1 MKIMKKIPFHKI
13 HGNGNDFILID
24 DRRGILKGKGLSGL
38 AKQVCHR
45 HRSVGADGLI
55 VIVPSK
61 KADFKWRFFNSDG
74 SEAEMCGN
82 GSRCAARFAS
92 IKKIAPKNMAFET
105 LAGIIH
111 AEVKKETVRVQLT
124 GAADLRL
131 NIAVSVAGGTRTGHF
146 INTGVPHLVYLS
158 DHLEGEDV
166 QAVGKATRYH
176 EIFQPAGTNA
186 NFIQIDGTHR
196 LRIRT
201 YERGVEGE
209 TLACGTG
216 AVAAALI
223 AAVLG
228 KASSPVTVT
237 TRGGDK
243 LIVSFEQDGESFADL
258 HLEGAAE
265 VVCEGTL
272 YL

>member
-1 MKIMKKIPFHKI
+1 MKKIPFYKI
-13 HGNGNDFILID
+13 QGNGNDFILID
-24 DRRGILKGKGLSGL
+24 NRRGILKGRNLRVL
-38 AKQVCHR
+38 AMQVCHR
-45 HRSVGADGLI
+45 NRSVGADGLI

-92 IKKIAPKNMAFET
+92 IKKIAPKKMTFET

-111 AEVKKETVRVQLT
+111 AEVKKETVMVQLT
-124 GAADLRL
+124 GASGLRM
-131 NIAVSVAGGTRTGHF
+131 NVAVPLAGHTRTGYF

-158 DHLEGEDV
+158 ENLSGEDV
-166 QAVGKATRYH
+166 QAVGSASRWH
-176 EIFQPAGTNA
+176 EVFKPAGTNVD
-186 NFIQIDGTHR
+186 FVQIDGPHR

-223 AAVLG
+223 AAALR

-237 TRGGDK
+237 TQGGDK
-243 LIVSFEQDGESFADL
+243 LIVSFGQDGENFTDL
-258 HLEGAAE
+258 CLEGEATI
-265 VVCEGTL
+265 VCEGTV